1 MLDSRSHLCL
11 LPQPSLRKHHLR
23 VYKVI
28 LISLRQR
35 RWVAVRTLGARH
47 AVGTRDVN
55 DAPDDRVQRAHAHI
69 LIDVWC
75 VEQAAQ
81 RITKRGVAFLLQS

>member
-11 LPQPSLRKHHLR
+11 LPQPSLREHHLR

-28 LISLRQR
+28 LVSLRQR

-55 DAPDDRVQRAHAHI
+55 DAPDDRVQRAHAHTLI
-69 LIDVWC
+69 LTPSGGG
-75 VEQAAQ
+75 E
-81 RITKRGVAFLLQS
+81 GGGG